1 MAGHTGRR
9 ILGPFTKVNRWD
21 DGTLA
26 GHSRIAERMKEKTKK
41 LKSLFKILPHP
52 YHSHFMIWQHH
63 RINLDGVNQVRVI
76 ANDARQLGLAHLLQL
91 LGRKGRRLIGQFVP
105 EAIASSQV
113 AHLCG
118 DDTAESRSQH
128 GARQRLLR
136 HTTRPQVNV
145 RRMSGINSIN

>member
-26 GHSRIAERMKEKTKK
+26 GHSRIAERMKEKTKNYNFV
-41 LKSLFKILPHP
+41 LKSPFTPH
-52 YHSHFMIWQHH
+52 HSHFMIWQHH
-63 RINLDGVNQVRVI
+63 GINLDGINQVRVI

-91 LGRKGRRLIGQFVP
+91 LGRKGGRLIGQFVP

-113 AHLCG
+113 AHLSG

-145 RRMSGINSIN
+145 RRMSGIK